1 MIPQKSNI
9 SPENPFIR
17 RMEETLCRHAML
29 RDHDSVLAGVSG
41 GADSVALLYGLAS
54 LAPIF
59 GWRIGVAHLNHGL
72 RKKSSDADAVFVENL
87 ARRLDLS
94 YYFRKINIYEKS
106 GNLEEEGRKE
116 RYNFFNETADL
127 EGFDKIAVGHQAQ
140 DCAEQVLLNL
150 LRGSGPNGLGGIFP
164 VRGRIIRPLID
175 TSRTEIERF
184 LQDQQLSY
192 CIDQSNRDN
201 RFTRNR
207 IRNSLIPELVNY
219 NPRIVDTLNRLAEVM
234 RDESEWIED
243 LLEPV
248 FEEAA
253 AKNNRH
259 AGELVLSVQPFLS
272 LHTAARRR
280 LIRKA
285 LLKVKGD
292 LRRIGYHH
300 IEKILN
306 LASDQ
311 DAAGQLHL
319 PGRVRV
325 LRKGDT
331 LRFAKEKKSL
341 RSLGDPGTKLQPV
354 SFEYRLKKVEE
365 GTESVRIEEIDS
377 QMLFQQLKFYANVN
391 VFEQENRIAFID
403 MDRVELPLVIRNPRP
418 GDRFSPL
425 GMDGTVKLKDF
436 FINNKVPA
444 DQRGA
449 VPVVQSGEEIIWVA
463 GMRINERVK
472 ITKNTK
478 NILKISF
485 FQNHT
490 DK

>member
-1 MIPQKSNI
+1 
-9 SPENPFIR
+9 
-17 RMEETLCRHAML
+17 MEETLCRHAML
-29 RDHDSVLAGVSG
+29 REHDSVLVGVSG

-59 GWRIGVAHLNHGL
+59 GWRIGIAHLNHGL
-72 RKKSSDADAVFVENL
+72 RKKSSDSDAMFVETL
-87 ARRLDLS
+87 ARRMNLS
-94 YYFRKINIYEKS
+94 YYSRKINLYERG

-116 RYNFFNETADL
+116 RYNFFAETADL
-127 EGFDKIAVGHQAQ
+127 EGFDKIAVGHQAE

-150 LRGSGPNGLGGIFP
+150 LRGSGPSGLGGISP
-164 VRGRIIRPLID
+164 VRGRIIRPLIE
-175 TSRTEIERF
+175 TSRIEIERF
-184 LQDQQLSY
+184 LQAQQLSY

-207 IRNSLIPELVNY
+207 IRNSLIPELVHY
-219 NPRIVDTLNRLAEVM
+219 NPSIIDNLNRLAEVM

-243 LLEPV
+243 LLAPV
-248 FEEAA
+248 LEEATI
-253 AKNNRH
+253 KNNSQ
-259 AGELVLSVQPFLS
+259 AGEMILSVQPLMS

-292 LRRIGYHH
+292 LGRIGYHH
-300 IEKILN
+300 IKNILN

-311 DAAGQLHL
+311 DAAGHLHL

-331 LRFAKEKKSL
+331 LRFAKETKPL
-341 RSLGDPGTKLQPV
+341 RSLGDKGSKLQAVP
-354 SFEYRLKKVEE
+354 FEYRLKQVGEVA
-365 GTESVRIEEIDS
+365 ESVRIEEIDS
-377 QMLFQQLKFYANVN
+377 QMLFQQLKFYANIN
-391 VFEQENRIAFID
+391 IFEQENMVAVAFID

-418 GDRFSPL
+418 GDRFTPL

-436 FINNKVPA
+436 FINKKVPA

-472 ITKNTK
+472 ITKTTK
-478 NILKISF
+478 NVLKISF
-485 FQNHT
+485 FRNHT